1 MADNDYY
8 DHDSPTYG
16 SIDDMIKSFVP
27 GSRGGSE
34 NIAYSGSPSLTV
46 AMFKNSKG
54 HRANMMSSSAKYIG
68 VGLAVN
74 DQAEL
79 IYVQQFIR

>member
-16 SIDDMIKSFVP
+16 SVDDMIKSFVP

-34 NIAYSGSPSLTV
+34 NIGKSGAPSTAIV
-46 AMFKNSKG
+46 GIKNSKG